1 MLESWQ
7 STDTEG
13 AMEGLANILVGL
25 AALAA
30 LAIAV
35 LAHDW
40 RDEFRDRMLRRRS
53 HGSYGTLRNW
63 WLRHRH

>member
-1 MLESWQ
+1 
-7 STDTEG
+7 
-13 AMEGLANILVGL
+13 MEGLANILVGL

-40 RDEFRDRMLRRRS
+40 RDESRDRMLRRRS
-53 HGSYGTLRNW
+53 HAGMARYANGGFGIDTERPAYEWSFPNG
-63 WLRHRH
+63 

>member
-1 MLESWQ
+1 
-7 STDTEG
+7 
-13 AMEGLANILVGL
+13 MEGLANILVGL

-53 HGSYGTLRNW
+53 HSGYGTLREW

>member
-1 MLESWQ
+1 
-7 STDTEG
+7 
-13 AMEGLANILVGL
+13 MEGLANILVGL

-40 RDEFRDRMLRRRS
+40 RDEFRDRMLRRRGIQRARRS
-53 HGSYGTLRNW
+53 HMIDIDRLRD
-63 WLRHRH
+63 LHRRVMNIIDR

>member
-1 MLESWQ
+1 
-7 STDTEG
+7 
-13 AMEGLANILVGL
+13 MEGLANILVGL

-35 LAHDW
+35 LAHNW

-53 HGSYGTLRNW
+53 HAGYGTLREW